1 MQPASA
7 LPAFRM
13 FSAGGQDGSA
23 TWFRVQPDNPAQG
36 GTAPSGGFLP
46 GGSRTPTQFDTL
58 LYWLNT
64 DFVVRVSRVYTHWFD
79 MGNVLAAGAV
89 QGVILEPEN
98 PDQPPG
104 TSLIL
109 EYRGSVLVA
118 HGGNPLT
125 ASSPLTTAD
134 LPFDGYGDGT
144 GIGTISTPGEWTTNF
159 ADLAGMQ
166 FKYFQVRV
174 TFIAN
179 VDLGTQPKL
188 DGLGIA
194 LDLD

>member
-13 FSAGGQDGSA
+13 FSAGGQDGSSQ
-23 TWFRVQPDNPAQG
+23 WFRVQPDNPSQG

-46 GGSRTPTQFDTL
+46 GGARTPTQFDTL
-58 LYWLNT
+58 LYWLNS

-79 MGNVLAAGAV
+79 FGEVLDAGAV
-89 QGVILEPEN
+89 RGVILEPEN
-98 PDQPPG
+98 PDQPSG
-104 TSLIL
+104 TSLLI
-109 EYRGSVLVA
+109 EYRGSVQVD
-118 HGGNPLT
+118 HMGNPLINP
-125 ASSPLTTAD
+125 SPLTTAD
-134 LPFDGYGDGT
+134 LPFDGYGDSL
-144 GIGTISTPGEWTTNF
+144 GIGTVSTPGAWTTNF
-159 ADLAGMQ
+159 ADLEGQQ

-179 VDLGTQPKL
+179 ADLGTQPKL

-194 LDLD
+194 IDLE